1 MLDEAFKARGKCQ
14 QCEGIMIGI
23 TILKHYYVYN
33 ILLQE
38 TVATSDEKE
47 KLSLVNGND
56 CPLENAP
63 VSI

>member
-1 MLDEAFKARGKCQ
+1 MRRY
-14 QCEGIMIGI
+14 MIGI